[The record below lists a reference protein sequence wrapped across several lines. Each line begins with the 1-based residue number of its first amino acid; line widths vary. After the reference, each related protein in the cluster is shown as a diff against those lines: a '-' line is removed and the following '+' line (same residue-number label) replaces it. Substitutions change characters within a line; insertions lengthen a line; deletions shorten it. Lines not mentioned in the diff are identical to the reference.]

1 MSDWQA
7 ITPYGTAQPGSP
19 VSGGGGRNSYTVG
32 TRDNLDGLRMGGKT
46 PEAQYPDG
54 YLGTIR
60 SRREDRLLDAVKS
73 KIGDRSY
80 QRGVHKGIQI
90 DSGDYFWPQELQ
102 PTRGL
107 ELQAKGIRNA
117 PIQTTTEQILYGR
130 GLPRGAE
137 SLVGPLPGEVSE
149 RAPELSR
156 LLPGWR

>member
-1 MSDWQA
+1 MSQWQ
-7 ITPYGTAQPGSP
+7 
-19 VSGGGGRNSYTVG
+19 SGGPGAPATSGMAYPGGTQVVG
-32 TRDNLDGLRMGGKT
+32 PRDPLDGLRMGGKT
-46 PEAQYPDG
+46 PEAQWPDG

-80 QRGVHKGIQI
+80 QRGVHKGLQVEAR
-90 DSGDYFWPQELQ
+90 DYFWPAELQ
-102 PTRGL
+102 PDRGL
-107 ELQAKGIRNA
+107 RMQAMGVRNA

-137 SLVGPLPGEVSE
+137 SLVGPMPGELSE

-156 LLPGWR
+156 LLPSWR